1 MSARDAPLMLA
12 FDSGQIP
19 VVEEVVVY
27 LLIET
32 SINGD
37 AACAPLPADGQLHCW
52 SAGVWSPS
60 LAAGLMVSR
69 LRAFTSEGRRT

>member
-1 MSARDAPLMLA
+1 MLA

-19 VVEEVVVY
+19 VVEAVVVY
-27 LLIET
+27 LLVET
-32 SINGD
+32 SMNGD

-52 SAGVWSPS
+52 SAGMWSPT
-60 LAAGLMVSR
+60 LAARLMVSR